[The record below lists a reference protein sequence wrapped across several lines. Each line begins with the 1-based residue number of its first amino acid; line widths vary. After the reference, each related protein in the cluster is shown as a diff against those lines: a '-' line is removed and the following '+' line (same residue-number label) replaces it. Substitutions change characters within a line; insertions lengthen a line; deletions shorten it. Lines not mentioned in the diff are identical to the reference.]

1 VVSRRRGEPWRGL
14 AACAT
19 ADPEM
24 FFPSDSSRPLAA
36 LSICASCPVLEEC
49 AEFCEKIEDSTTSV
63 SRIFGIWGGETPAD
77 RVARRRAAKRK

>member
-1 VVSRRRGEPWRGL
+1 MASRRRGESWRGL

-24 FFPSDSSRPLAA
+24 FFPSASGRPLAA
-36 LSICASCPVLEEC
+36 LSICAACPVLEAC
-49 AEFCEKIEDSTTSV
+49 AEFCEKIEDSTTAV

>member
-1 VVSRRRGEPWRGL
+1 MASRRRGEPWRKQQ
-14 AACAT
+14 AHAT

-24 FFPSDSSRPLAA
+24 FFPSDSGRPLAA
-36 LSICASCPVLEEC
+36 LSICAACPVLEEC
-49 AEFCEKIEDSTTSV
+49 AEFCERIEDSTTSV